1 MEMKPTSFGNYTLLR
16 PLGKGGM
23 AEVFLARAQSL
34 GGFEKLVAIKR
45 LLPPFNADKQITSML
60 ADEARLSIWLNHPN
74 IVQILDFGRV
84 GKTYYIAMEY
94 VEGCD
99 LCDLIRPD
107 GHIPGRPMPLGTALY
122 VMTQVSEALAY
133 AHRRCNPEGER
144 LRIIHRDVSPHN
156 VLISIEGQV
165 KLADFGLARASI
177 SVHRSFAGVIRG
189 KFSYMPKEQAHG
201 REIDQRI
208 DLFAAGVTLYEAL
221 TGVKPYTST
230 NLAQQ
235 LYQLE
240 QPVPPPSAHVPDIP
254 EEIDDLTMQA
264 ICPDPEHRYQSADD
278 FVADLRSA
286 LSTISTFGQ
295 EERQLTALVKNAAD
309 FSPAVPDPMPRMSLA
324 DIPITDDNMLGD
336 EVLALQQTH
345 HPGERSG
352 SAVRS
357 TPRFTPLTQQL
368 TASEEEELNTSQ
380 FSARRRAAP
389 VNLEEEQPSPAFDAK
404 RTVALEG
411 SGAAPSLPPAK
422 LGHVDSRPRV
432 EVDPALITPDTDLNE
447 GLPPGYASTLGD
459 PLDED
464 EALLP
469 TTNSVPGSPMD
480 EQQAIGAALHQVG
493 LEPPP
498 DPLAPVVG
506 SLDAISPALEG
517 PPSDRAPAREGP
529 PPYDTLRDPE
539 EAGRLARYALDEART
554 IQRSPEEALAAF
566 QRALDERERAMA
578 QRPALTWKHWTVFF
592 AAIVAFFC
600 LGAAVGWL
608 LKPAGQEMA
617 VAVPSDC
624 PKQQPC
630 PPVACPACPEVKPC
644 PEPAKAASGP
654 AVDAARPN
662 ARDAAAPVAADA
674 GPEAA
679 TAPAP
684 KRKTKAARPRP
695 RPRPRRPRAVRRRR
709 VPDRRVPGVKLETG
723 QGFLFIRADGKAKAY
738 VDDSQF
744 AAPVPIRLPL
754 KAGIHRVRVVFV
766 ETNTTSAVKWV
777 TVRAGQTAAVSF
789 SEID

>member
-1 MEMKPTSFGNYTLLR
+1 MRPESFGNYTLLR

-60 ADEARLSIWLNHPN
+60 ADEARLSVWLNHPN

-107 GHIPGRPMPLGTALY
+107 GRIPGRPMPLGTALY

-144 LRIIHRDVSPHN
+144 LGIIHRDVSPHN

-208 DLFAAGVTLYEAL
+208 DLFAAGVTFYEAL

-264 ICPDPEHRYQSADD
+264 ICPDPGDRYQSADD
-278 FVADLRSA
+278 LVADLRSA
-286 LSTISTFGQ
+286 MSQISTFGQ
-295 EERQLTALVKNAAD
+295 EERQLTALVKSAATLGQA
-309 FSPAVPDPMPRMSLA
+309 PAAPDPLPHMSLA
-324 DIPITDDNMLGD
+324 DIPITNDNMIGE
-336 EVLALQQTH
+336 EVLVLQQTRY
-345 HPGERSG
+345 PEARSSAGG
-352 SAVRS
+352 SRPTR
-357 TPRFTPLTQQL
+357 TPQIR
-368 TASEEEELNTSQ
+368 AEEEEEFDTSQ
-380 FSARRRAAP
+380 FSAQRRDAAP
-389 VNLEEEQPSPAFDAK
+389 VRLAHVGSAPEFGRAEGDDFDAK
-404 RTVALEG
+404 RTMALEG
-411 SGAAPSLPPAK
+411 AGPAPSLPPAK
-422 LGHVDSRPRV
+422 LAGVDSRPRV
-432 EVDPALITPDTDLNE
+432 EVDPALVEPDTDLNE
-447 GLPPGYASTLGD
+447 GLPPGYDSPGLMGAD
-459 PLDED
+459 DF
-464 EALLP
+464 LP
-469 TTNSVPGSPMD
+469 ETSSLRGPPID
-480 EQQAIGAALHQVG
+480 EQQQIEAALDQVG

-498 DPLAPVVG
+498 NPLAAVAG
-506 SLDAISPALEG
+506 SLDAISPALD
-517 PPSDRAPAREGP
+517 SP
-529 PPYDTLRDPE
+529 PPYDTLRDPD
-539 EAGRLARYALDEART
+539 EAGRLAREALDEART
-554 IQRSPEEALAAF
+554 IQRSPEEALDAF
-566 QRALDERERAMA
+566 QRALDARERANA
-578 QRPALTWKHWTVFF
+578 ARPALTWKHWSAFF
-592 AAIVAFFC
+592 AAIIIFFC
-600 LGAAVGWL
+600 FGAAVGWL
-608 LKPAGQEMA
+608 IKPASQGA
-617 VAVPSDC
+617 AITLDDC
-624 PKQQPC
+624 PKPRDC
-630 PPVACPACPEVKPC
+630 PPRSCPVCPEVKPC
-644 PEPAKAASGP
+644 PQP
-654 AVDAARPN
+654 AVAPAQPPPTHVDAGRPDAAPARPD
-662 ARDAAAPVAADA
+662 ARPDAAPARAPSKV
-674 GPEAA
+674 
-679 TAPAP
+679 TA
-684 KRKTKAARPRP
+684 RK
-695 RPRPRRPRAVRRRR
+695 RPRRPRRPPRRPPRR
-709 VPDRRVPGVKLETG
+709 VPDRRVPTGTLEAG
-723 QGFLFIRADGKAKAY
+723 QGFLFIQADAKAKAY
-738 VDDSQF
+738 VDDRQF

-766 ETNTTSAVKWV
+766 ETNTSSAVKWINV
-777 TVRAGQTAAVSF
+777 KAGKTTPVLF